1 MINDLYMLILSYSLV
16 LPLWIYVILL
26 KKVDLK

>member
-1 MINDLYMLILSYSLV
+1 MNDIFMLILSYSLV